1 MPSVSLTPKA
11 SWKFQANEFFFDE
24 KEEKLYYFFNNTKP
38 TGDEKWVATKT
49 RVLFNITGTM
59 AEPVTDVA
67 IQGLTMRDTRIT
79 YLCVQQ
85 QPEVA
90 LSIC

>member
-1 MPSVSLTPKA
+1 M
-11 SWKFQANEFFFDE
+11 KFGHFRRNF
-24 KEEKLYYFFNNTKP
+24 
-38 TGDEKWVATKT
+38 G
-49 RVLFNITGTM
+49 
-59 AEPVTDVA
+59 
-67 IQGLTMRDTRIT
+67 QGLTMRDTRIT

>member
-1 MPSVSLTPKA
+1 
-11 SWKFQANEFFFDE
+11 
-24 KEEKLYYFFNNTKP
+24 
-38 TGDEKWVATKT
+38 
-49 RVLFNITGTM
+49 M
-59 AEPVTDVA
+59 AEPVTDGA

>member
-1 MPSVSLTPKA
+1 MLSVSLTLKA
-11 SWKFQANEFFFDE
+11 PFQANEFFFDE

-38 TGDEKWVATKT
+38 TGNEKWVATKT

-79 YLCVQQ
+79 YLCAQQ